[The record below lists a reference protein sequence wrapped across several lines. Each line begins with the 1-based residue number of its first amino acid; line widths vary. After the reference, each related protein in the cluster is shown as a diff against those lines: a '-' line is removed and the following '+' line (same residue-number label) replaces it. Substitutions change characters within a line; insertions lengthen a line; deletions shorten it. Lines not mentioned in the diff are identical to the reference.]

1 MPSIIQ
7 KAGGGANSV
16 ILNSPPPIT
25 VEDVFDDEDEDM
37 RELMSPVE
45 AREVVRLAVTTLT

>member
-45 AREVVRLAVTTLT
+45 TREVVRLAVTTLT